1 MPDLT
6 KDQFDQLPE
15 FVRDDYTEVDG
26 VYKHAGMMKVKQTAN
41 DLDSRLKARDQEFSE
56 LSERMTTFEQD
67 QQRKIDEAKEDAL
80 KNAKTQGDVDAIEEI
95 HAQQMKDLE
104 TRVEARTRETVA
116 TETAQARAVEKANT
130 TAARIAADIA
140 IDADARGLLEGEIA
154 RRTKPDEQGN
164 VIFLNEDGKASSL
177 DEKGFIEDIIQS
189 KRYKRLIKPNPVT
202 TGGGMAN
209 GSGNGGGRTAEVTNK
224 AAEEAKKKG
233 DINGYLNAAIKIN
246 L

>member
-15 FVRDDYTEVDG
+15 FVRDDYKEVDG

-67 QQRKIDEAKEDAL
+67 QQRKIDEAKEEAL
-80 KNAKTQGDVDAIEEI
+80 KNAKTQGDVDKIEEI

-104 TRVEARTRETVA
+104 TRVEQRTRDKVA

-130 TAARIAADIA
+130 TAARIAGAKA
-140 IDADARGLLEGEIA
+140 IDEDSRELLEEAIA
-154 RRTKPDEQGN
+154 KRIKPDEQGN
-164 VIFLNEDGKASSL
+164 VIFLNEDGTASSL
-177 DEKGFIEDIIQS
+177 DENGFIAEIEQS
-189 KRYKRLIKPNPVT
+189 KRYKRLLKAVPTT

-209 GSGNGGGRTAEVTNK
+209 GSGNGGGRTAEVTNT
-224 AAEEAKKKG
+224 AAEDAKKKG
-233 DINGYLNAAIKIN
+233 DIHGYLNAAIKIN